1 MLVGFMQEQAYY
13 RWSINVSFLLVGLN
27 TLVGGRDGYPTG
39 DARREE
45 MDHPLRREG
54 GTPPVLRIYNN
65 EQGKQSL
72 YLNE

>member
-13 RWSINVSFLLVGLN
+13 RWSINASFLLVGLN
-27 TLVGGRDGYPTG
+27 TTLVGGRDGYPTE

-54 GTPPVLRIYNN
+54 GTPQFSEFTITSKENN
-65 EQGKQSL
+65 HFI
-72 YLNE
+72 